1 MMVFIHNSCQ
11 QLEGNTIPLGSLWD
25 PSVICGHP
33 GGQIPDF
40 LYQKLPQTLL
50 LLSYVYFCGQC
61 ALSDGPNRKVFWHN
75 LGLFVV

>member
-1 MMVFIHNSCQ
+1 MMVFLQNSCQ
-11 QLEGNTIPLGSLWD
+11 QVEGNTIY
-25 PSVICGHP
+25 GHP

-61 ALSDGPNRKVFWHN
+61 ALSDGPNRQVFWHN
-75 LGLFVV
+75 NIIWGYLWSKFGYSIPG